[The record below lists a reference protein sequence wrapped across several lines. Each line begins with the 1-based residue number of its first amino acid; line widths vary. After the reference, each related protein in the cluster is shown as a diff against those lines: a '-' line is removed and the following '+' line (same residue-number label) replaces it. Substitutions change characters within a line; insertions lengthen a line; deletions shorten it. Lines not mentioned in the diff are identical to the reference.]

1 MSAIKNWNNVKQELK
16 KKFNKLSSELL
27 DDREGNADNIIVEL
41 QRTYNVSKAEAKEK
55 LNDIVSQVEDNVQY
69 VPDYIRKAGH
79 NIEEFSNVAADKV
92 DGFMESCGKAGSN
105 AKAELESGVSHV
117 LDYVNKHPVKSL
129 LAAAAVGLL
138 FSKFI
143 SK

>member
-1 MSAIKNWNNVKQELK
+1 MSAIKNWNNVKHELK

-27 DDREGNADNIIVEL
+27 DDREGNADNIIAEL
-41 QRTYNVSKAEAKEK
+41 QRTYNVTKAEAKEK
-55 LNDIVSQVEDNVQY
+55 FNDVVSQVEASVQY

-92 DGFMESCGKAGSN
+92 DNFMESCGKAGSS

-138 FSKFI
+138 FSKLI